1 MRIVEKDVDSAIR
14 TTPHCLREGN
24 NQQNSSPHCAT
35 SGEQHNHF
43 LYQHYILL
51 ELIFHHN
58 MGQCFTSLGFN
69 EAHPHVSDFSSWIW
83 GLLTLH
89 LPLDVTFLLHRD
101 NTNMLNLRR
110 HFWTFIAINNQD
122 EAISC
127 RAVNAR
133 RLLRHEA
140 GVWDYFRC
148 WRPVITEPVY
158 DSTKSSHK
166 ARLLLSIST
175 FPALYLPSTSLRHR
189 FLLR

>member
-1 MRIVEKDVDSAIR
+1 MPLLGS
-14 TTPHCLREGN
+14 
-24 NQQNSSPHCAT
+24 QM
-35 SGEQHNHF
+35 QHNHF

-58 MGQCFTSLGFN
+58 MGQCFTSLALMKLILMSLISVVEFG
-69 EAHPHVSDFSSWIW
+69 DFWPSVY
-83 GLLTLH
+83 H
-89 LPLDVTFLLHRD
+89 LVTFLLHRD

-133 RLLRHEA
+133 RLLRYEA

-148 WRPVITEPVY
+148 WRHVITEPVY